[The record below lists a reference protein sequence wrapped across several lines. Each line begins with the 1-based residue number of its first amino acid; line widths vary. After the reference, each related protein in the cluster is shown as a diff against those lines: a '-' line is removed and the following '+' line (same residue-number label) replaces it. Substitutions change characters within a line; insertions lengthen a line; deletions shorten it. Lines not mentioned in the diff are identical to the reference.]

1 MGGSSQKTDDATG
14 GDVLDKTKNPPK
26 PRVSTDVEDLVKKY
40 SKQQS
45 QELKKEFKKN
55 QDELSKALTAQVAT
69 SVSAAIQALGGQFAY
84 QNVTA
89 NQNVNAVEAKYKTT
103 IENQSLLDN
112 ALDSEDD
119 VEYFNDQGEEE
130 QEDDDICLVD
140 EIDSKAVKQRVAPSD
155 ETVSAWARARKV
167 SSDYSMD
174 EWTKFVKIPS
184 VTKYTS
190 HPGAKSFKAPAVDG
204 EVPQLKYKEQKIAEK
219 RVSLHIR

>member
-89 NQNVNAVEAKYKTT
+89 NQNVNAVEVKNKTT
-103 IENQSLLDN
+103 IENQSLLGGGMH
-112 ALDSEDD
+112 L
-119 VEYFNDQGEEE
+119 F
-130 QEDDDICLVD
+130 
-140 EIDSKAVKQRVAPSD
+140 
-155 ETVSAWARARKV
+155 
-167 SSDYSMD
+167 
-174 EWTKFVKIPS
+174 
-184 VTKYTS
+184 
-190 HPGAKSFKAPAVDG
+190 
-204 EVPQLKYKEQKIAEK
+204 
-219 RVSLHIR
+219 